1 MHRAYP
7 VHGPV
12 GMCTGG
18 RRVARTGG
26 LGPRDD
32 LRMDTD
38 GALAVWEALAGGV
51 ATPDLQTGDWPGV
64 ADPDALRAHLADWLT
79 QYANAG
85 TRRTYAY
92 ALGLPIG
99 WVDLIGGAPP
109 AGPASGRT
117 PPPAPRGPLHH
128 LAWFRWCA
136 TRGLDPRAATGRDVK
151 AWLHALDAAG
161 ASRRTRQR
169 MLSTLSALYGHLA
182 EAGAV
187 AANPA
192 ALHRGRLGLS
202 STARDASPT
211 VRLTAAQLRAL
222 LLAAGGLA
230 HTRNPRLQRLYATR
244 AVAFVALLTLG
255 LRISEVVGL
264 DRGDLY
270 RSGGDDVLRV
280 LGKGGHHREVY
291 VSELVGAAVG
301 QYLAER
307 DRAGGA
313 VPARRGRTVAGSS
326 PLIATRD
333 GGRCARADLYTLLR
347 RIAAHAGPEL
357 AGVADRVHPHA
368 LRHAYVT
375 IALEQDARIHHVQAD
390 VGHASIAT
398 TQHYDRGLRTRATT
412 AADLVAAAITAAEPS
427 IGSDDQ
433 VSAPGP

>member
-1 MHRAYP
+1 MAVPAGVPAATCDHDAVSEIDP
-7 VHGPV
+7 G
-12 GMCTGG
+12 
-18 RRVARTGG
+18 
-26 LGPRDD
+26 
-32 LRMDTD
+32 
-38 GALAVWEALAGGV
+38 LAVWEALGAEHGADTDAAVVPAGP
-51 ATPDLQTGDWPGV
+51 ADGDWPGV
-64 ADPDALRAHLADWLT
+64 ADPDALRAQLADWLT

-92 ALGLPIG
+92 ALGLPVA
-99 WVDLIGGAPP
+99 WVDALGGAPAPP
-109 AGPASGRT
+109 ARGT

-136 TRGLDPRAATGRDVK
+136 HRALDPRAATGRDVK

-169 MLSTLSALYGHLA
+169 MLSTLSALYGHLT
-182 EAGAV
+182 ETGTV

-192 ALHRGRLGLS
+192 ALHRGRLGLA

-222 LLAAGGLA
+222 LFAAG
-230 HTRNPRLQRLYATR
+230 RLPHGSPGRQRLYATR

-264 DRGDLY
+264 DRDDLF

-280 LGKGGHHREVY
+280 LGKGGTHREVY
-291 VSELVGAAVG
+291 VTDLVATALGA
-301 QYLAER
+301 YLAER
-307 DRAGGA
+307 DRADGTA
-313 VPARRGRTVAGSS
+313 APARRGRTGAGAA
-326 PLIATRD
+326 PLLATGA

-357 AGVADRVHPHA
+357 DGVADRVHPHA

-412 AADLVAAAITAAEPS
+412 AADLVAAAIAAVDPGTAN
-427 IGSDDQ
+427 G
-433 VSAPGP
+433 APTR

>member
-1 MHRAYP
+1 
-7 VHGPV
+7 
-12 GMCTGG
+12 
-18 RRVARTGG
+18 
-26 LGPRDD
+26 
-32 LRMDTD
+32 MDTD
-38 GALAVWEALAGGV
+38 GALAVWEALDTGTA
-51 ATPDLQTGDWPGV
+51 APDLPPADVLGGDWPGV
-64 ADPDALRAHLADWLT
+64 ADPEALRSQLADWLA

-92 ALGLPIG
+92 ALGLPVA
-99 WVDLIGGAPP
+99 WVDLIGGAPAAERR
-109 AGPASGRT
+109 AGPT

-136 TRGLDPRAATGRDVK
+136 ARVLDPRAATGREVK

-169 MLSTLSALYGHLA
+169 MLSTLSALYGHLT
-182 EAGAV
+182 ETGAV

-230 HTRNPRLQRLYATR
+230 HTRDPRLHRLYATR

-255 LRISEVVGL
+255 LRISELVGL

-291 VSELVGAAVG
+291 VTDLAAAAVG
-301 QYLAER
+301 EYLAER
-307 DRAGGA
+307 DRVTGTGA
-313 VPARRGRTVAGSS
+313 PALRGRTATAS
-326 PLIATRD
+326 PLVATRD

-357 AGVADRVHPHA
+357 DGAADRVHPHA

-398 TQHYDRGLRTRATT
+398 TQHYDRGLRTRSTT
-412 AADLVAAAITAAEPS
+412 AADLVAAAIAAAGAPAEPS
-427 IGSDDQ
+427 AGRPMHRDGEQ
-433 VSAPGP
+433 VSVPDA

>member
-1 MHRAYP
+1 
-7 VHGPV
+7 
-12 GMCTGG
+12 
-18 RRVARTGG
+18 
-26 LGPRDD
+26 
-32 LRMDTD
+32 MDTD
-38 GALAVWEALAGGV
+38 AAVAVWEAV
-51 ATPDLQTGDWPGV
+51 AVQTAPPDLHTGDWPGV
-64 ADPDALRAHLADWLT
+64 ADPDALRAQLADWLA

-92 ALGLPIG
+92 ALGLPVA
-99 WVDLIGGAPP
+99 WVDLIGGVPAP
-109 AGPASGRT
+109 AKTATT

-136 TRGLDPRAATGRDVK
+136 ARALDPREATGRDVK

-169 MLSTLSALYGHLA
+169 MLSTLSALYGHLT
-182 EAGAV
+182 ETGAV

-291 VSELVGAAVG
+291 VTELVGAAVG

-357 AGVADRVHPHA
+357 DGVADRVHPHA

-398 TQHYDRGLRTRATT
+398 TQHYDRGLRTRSTT
-412 AADLVAAAITAAEPS
+412 AADLVAAAIAAVPPP
-427 IGSDDQ
+427 
-433 VSAPGP
+433 AP

>member
-1 MHRAYP
+1 
-7 VHGPV
+7 
-12 GMCTGG
+12 
-18 RRVARTGG
+18 
-26 LGPRDD
+26 
-32 LRMDTD
+32 MDTD
-38 GALAVWEALAGGV
+38 AAVAVWEAV
-51 ATPDLQTGDWPGV
+51 AVQTAPPDLHTGDWPGV
-64 ADPDALRAHLADWLT
+64 ADPDALRAQLADWLA

-92 ALGLPIG
+92 ALGLPVA
-99 WVDLIGGAPP
+99 WVDLIGGVPAP
-109 AGPASGRT
+109 AKTATT

-136 TRGLDPRAATGRDVK
+136 ARALDPREATGRDVK

-291 VSELVGAAVG
+291 VTELVGAAVG

-412 AADLVAAAITAAEPS
+412 AADLVAAAIAES
-427 IGSDDQ
+427 LSTDQQ
-433 VSAPGP
+433 VSRSEP